1 MKIGNRLIG
10 LEEPPF
16 LIAEAGINHNGEIA
30 KAIKMVEVAK
40 RTGMDAIK
48 FQTFKAEEFV
58 FDESQTYTY
67 QSQGEKVTESMLEMF
82 KRCEFT
88 KDEWYR
94 IKRKCDEEEIM
105 FLSTPQNCSDLELL
119 MEIGI
124 PAIKVGSDDFTNLY
138 LLEQY
143 VKTNLPLILS
153 CGMAD
158 LAEIYTSLNIVGALD
173 GYPSALLLCT
183 SEYPT
188 PPEAVNIKK
197 LHTLSCIFPQIVLGF
212 SDHTQGHLA
221 SSIAVAFN
229 ARIFEKHFTL
239 ENQLAGP
246 DHWFSENP
254 KTLEKW
260 KDGILL
266 ANKMLGKADIR
277 PTKREEN
284 MRLDMRRSI
293 IVKCDIAAG
302 EILDHSNLGLYRPG
316 KGLPSHFF
324 KNLIGKKARKV
335 LSKGHLIQWDDI
347 DS

>member
-105 FLSTPQNCSDLELL
+105 FLSTPQNYSDLELL

-143 VKTNLPLILS
+143 IKTNLPLILS

-173 GYPSALLLCT
+173 GYPTALLLCT

-188 PPEAVNIKK
+188 PPEDVNIKK

-212 SDHTQGHLA
+212 SDHTQEYLA
-221 SSIAVAFN
+221 AGMAVSFGAC
-229 ARIFEKHFTL
+229 IFEKHFTL
-239 ENQLAGP
+239 DHKLEGP
-246 DHWFSENP
+246 DHWFSEDP
-254 KTLEKW
+254 KTLLQWRK
-260 KDGILL
+260 GILM
-266 ANKMLGKADIR
+266 AKDILGKPELL
-277 PTKREEN
+277 PTKKELS
-284 MRLDMRRSI
+284 MRSIMRRSI
-293 IVKCDIAAG
+293 IIKSPISVG
-302 EILDHSNLGLYRPG
+302 EVLTNDNIGLYRPG
-316 KGLPSHFF
+316 NGLPSQFF
-324 KNLIGKKARKV
+324 KDVLGKKVRHP
-335 LSKGHLIQWDDI
+335 LSRGDFLEWGDI
-347 DS
+347 D